1 MKMDER
7 KKRNLKIFLKT
18 AFLTAIAIFL
28 VVLGVISASY
38 LFS

>member
-1 MKMDER
+1 MNER

-28 VVLGVISASY
+28 IILGIISANY
-38 LFS
+38 LFA